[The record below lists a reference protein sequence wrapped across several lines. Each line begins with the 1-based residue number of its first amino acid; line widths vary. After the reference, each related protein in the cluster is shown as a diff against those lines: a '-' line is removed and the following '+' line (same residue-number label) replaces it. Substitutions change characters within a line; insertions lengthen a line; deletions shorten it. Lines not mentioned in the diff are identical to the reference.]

1 MTQKDFV
8 DTFAARRMAYRASVG
23 DVRKAYRERMRAL
36 RFNERQQLMIIKRDY
51 HAGNAALE
59 QLRQATITA
68 NPAKRQKQ
76 DCYNIQ
82 RCLGKQ
88 LQAFASDYL
97 NTTEATCK
105 FNREEDKVVFT
116 IEVPYCLTSKNANDH
131 DNQ

>member
-1 MTQKDFV
+1 MTQAQFEE
-8 DTFAARRMAYRASVG
+8 TFKARKELFHQQMAA
-23 DVRKAYRERMRAL
+23 VRSKEREQVKAIREEADAQA
-36 RFNERQQLMIIKRDY
+36 EAIKHSY
-51 HAGNAALE
+51 HAGNAELE
-59 QLRQATITA
+59 KLRQATITA

-88 LQAFASDYL
+88 LQAFATDYL
-97 NTTEATCK
+97 NTTEAACK